1 MRSIGPDD
9 FLRGLF
15 YFLREA
21 GQAGFRQLYPFT
33 ENHGVGCGLFTFIP
47 EKYVF
52 IWILSSIPFYI
63 YLFCSYMNYMLSYER
78 VETAL
83 ETEEMPETT
92 RQNQPAYFAEIEKR
106 LTEWTGKDGYTRPG
120 LTIGELAGT
129 LGTNR
134 TYLADYIKSV
144 YHVTFREW
152 MVMMQKVVGEISIT
166 N

>member
-1 MRSIGPDD
+1 MDR
-9 FLRGLF
+9 
-15 YFLREA
+15 A
-21 GQAGFRQLYPFT
+21 
-33 ENHGVGCGLFTFIP
+33 
-47 EKYVF
+47 
-52 IWILSSIPFYI
+52 
-63 YLFCSYMNYMLSYER
+63 
-78 VETAL
+78 
-83 ETEEMPETT
+83 T

-152 MVMMQKVVGEISIT
+152 IAALRIEYAKRLLSEHPDMTVGAIAEASGFLSLSYFTRIFSEKEGASPAKWKRSKIW
-166 N
+166 